1 MKWRVEALFRTKM
14 GQEQWVRFDGPFE
27 TRAEAEIAMKG
38 ARCPHKLR
46 VVQS

>member
-14 GQEQWVRFDGPFE
+14 GREEWVRFAGPFE
-27 TRAEAEIAMKG
+27 TRDEAEVALKL

-46 VVQS
+46 VVRS